1 MPVYSMRNNETLE
14 EFEINIKYS
23 ELEEYLKTNPHI
35 QQIFT
40 RFPGTGDPVRLGL
53 KRPDDNFRD
62 VLKKAKSAH
71 KYNTINDF

>member
-1 MPVYSMRNNETLE
+1 MPIYSMRNNETLE

-23 ELEEYLKTNPHI
+23 ELEEYLNTNSNV

-53 KRPDDNFRD
+53 RKPDDNFRD
-62 VLKKAKSAH
+62 VLRNVQHHHKKDSI
-71 KYNTINDF
+71 NTW